1 MTFFTKEEY
10 KILYHVELAD
20 TDLYKIQEASE
31 MIYSQ
36 VGLRYR
42 DPSWNTDTVPPAV
55 KNASMEQ
62 LRFILEYDI
71 PCLDNRGAIVAGA
84 MSSDLISD
92 ISKNALRTLG
102 NGDATHPNGYL
113 YRGNPIN
120 YGMGMNLPFGD

>member
-1 MTFFTKEEY
+1 MTFFTKEEFQTKY
-10 KILYHVELAD
+10 SQAVEIYQIEIAC
-20 TDLYKIQEASE
+20 E
-31 MIYSQ
+31 MIYGQ

-71 PCLDNRGAIVAGA
+71 PCLDNRGAIEAGA
-84 MSSDLISD
+84 MKSDLISD
-92 ISKNALRTLG
+92 ISKNALRMLG

-120 YGMGMNLPFGD
+120 YGMGMNIPF

>member
-1 MTFFTKEEY
+1 MTFFTKEEFQTKY
-10 KILYHVELAD
+10 SQAVEIYQIEIAC
-20 TDLYKIQEASE
+20 E
-31 MIYSQ
+31 MIYGQ

-71 PCLDNRGAIVAGA
+71 PCLDNRGAIEAGA
-84 MSSDLISD
+84 MKSDLISD
-92 ISKNALRTLG
+92 ISKNALRMLG
-102 NGDATHPNGYL
+102 NGDETHPNGYL

-120 YGMGMNLPFGD
+120 YGMGMNIPF

>member
-1 MTFFTKEEY
+1 MTFFTQEEFQEKY
-10 KILYHVELAD
+10 SQAVENYQIEIAC
-20 TDLYKIQEASE
+20 E

-71 PCLDNRGAIVAGA
+71 PCLDNRGAIEAGA
-84 MSSDLISD
+84 MKSDLISD
-92 ISKNALRTLG
+92 ISKHALRMLG

-120 YGMGMNLPFGD
+120 YGMSMNLPFGD